1 MSKHFAELGKFKT
14 RLGASDFDPK
24 GSDKDSSLCMLFHL
38 ADISNGCKPFEVCRN
53 WTDLLFFGEFFVQG
67 DNERNRGSPISYL
80 MDRAT
85 VNVAKS

>member
-1 MSKHFAELGKFKT
+1 MCL
-14 RLGASDFDPK
+14 
-24 GSDKDSSLCMLFHL
+24 LFHL

-85 VNVAKS
+85 VNVAKSQIGFLDVIITPSYQAAG